1 MKHHFI
7 DLKEEI
13 ALPNDVTLAL
23 STVGGIVAIDA
34 DGTRRA
40 LDNDD
45 HVRWFWYS
53 VIGKFPERPRI
64 PHDPAAQE
72 RARQAQAAIDARKQ
86 HSVTASKAVDG
97 SVVLNLG
104 DGSTVTLPTADRPDA
119 CFDQFIRNIGQTAGL
134 MI

>member
-7 DLKEEI
+7 DPKEEI

-23 STVGGIVAIDA
+23 STGGDIVAIDA
-34 DGTRRA
+34 HGTRRA

-53 VIGKFPERPRI
+53 AIGKFPERPRI

-72 RARQAQAAIDARKQ
+72 RARQAQPQSTPANNTGSRPRRLSTAAW
-86 HSVTASKAVDG
+86 S
-97 SVVLNLG
+97 
-104 DGSTVTLPTADRPDA
+104 
-119 CFDQFIRNIGQTAGL
+119 
-134 MI
+134 